1 MYDLLRLSL
10 TKLIIAD
17 KRYVIKVQLCL
28 FDDGHFE
35 SPIPC
40 KLIAKKH
47 GVIAKI
53 HTFQMNTSYFICDG
67 IHFIHNL
74 QESPP
79 KCVVQ

>member
-17 KRYVIKVQLCL
+17 KFDVIKVQLCL

-53 HTFQMNTSYFICDG
+53 HTFQMNTSQIFCVS
-67 IHFIHNL
+67 IHVTQF
-74 QESPP
+74 
-79 KCVVQ
+79 V